1 MAPDPEGDKGGR
13 GGVGGHEGI
22 GAADDASEKD
32 AVEKESQE
40 PGPPP
45 LLYLSEVMLDRNPY
59 QLVPTTKHK
68 DDNNTMYIM
77 VELCL
82 WRVLFL
88 LRHSKK
94 GTRSVM
100 YS

>member
-1 MAPDPEGDKGGR
+1 M
-13 GGVGGHEGI
+13 
-22 GAADDASEKD
+22 
-32 AVEKESQE
+32 EKESQE

-77 VELCL
+77 VELA
-82 WRVLFL
+82 LFVACVIPP
-88 LRHSKK
+88 SSFKK
-94 GTRSVM
+94 GNSICNV
-100 YS
+100 